1 MFDLN
6 DLVEGFS
13 VFYTNREV
21 CDGLVEGVPL
31 VELVAILFSPELV
44 TILPKFVEDFGEGCP
59 WCNVIDCFS
68 GRCKSVMHLST

>member
-13 VFYTNREV
+13 VFYTTREV
-21 CDGLVEGVPL
+21 CGGLVEGVPL
-31 VELVAILFSPELV
+31 VELVAIL
-44 TILPKFVEDFGEGCP
+44 PKFVEDFVEGRP